1 MDEQFEEL
9 EVLMSIYPGE
19 YELLASEPLKKV
31 KINLKPQ
38 ENDSFVEIN
47 LIAELPFN
55 YPIETIPLID
65 IECIKGLSKKHCDEL
80 KILSENIAQEN
91 IGMPSIFTICEG
103 LKDWLLDNNHPGQ
116 DGSMYSDMMRRI
128 HLKDNVTKKKAEK
141 AAIIAAAENEMIGKD
156 QIDPLEEER
165 IRKRQAGRAVTEETF
180 NDWKSRFDKEMLAY
194 QSALNDNVDLK
205 DFQLKLS
212 GKQWFLSH
220 KGDGFNTGASIC
232 DAEDEEALILAGEN
246 EEIVEEQV
254 DYSSDEYI
262 PSDDEDFDE
271 DDDED
276 FNEDENED
284 FNEDADVNE
293 NN

>member
-1 MDEQFEEL
+1 MDAQCEEL
-9 EVLMSIYPGE
+9 EVLLSIYPDK
-19 YELLASEPLKKV
+19 YELLTSEPLKKV

-38 ENDSFVEIN
+38 ENESFVEIDF
-47 LIAELPFN
+47 IAELPIN
-55 YPIETIPLID
+55 YPLETIPLID
-65 IECIKGLSKKHCDEL
+65 IVCIKGLSKKHCDEL
-80 KILSENIAQEN
+80 KTLSENIAQEN

-180 NDWKSRFDKEMLAY
+180 NDWKCRFDKEMLEL
-194 QSALNDNVDLK
+194 QSALSDNADLK

-212 GKQWFLSH
+212 GKQWFVLH
-220 KGDGFNTGASIC
+220 KGDGSSTSVGIC
-232 DAEDEEALILAGEN
+232 DEEDEEALILAGEN
-246 EEIVEEQV
+246 EDIVEEQL
-254 DYSSDEYI
+254 DFSSDEYI
-262 PSDDEDFDE
+262 PSDDESFDDDEDDDDDFDENFDE
-271 DDDED
+271 DDDD
-276 FNEDENED
+276 DEGIE
-284 FNEDADVNE
+284 
-293 NN
+293 